1 MTDRYL
7 HRNNA
12 VRGLDPDHEQ
22 MAEALIVLWREPR
35 KPWWMTCTSTATT
48 QRCGDPK
55 PTLVCVPLLG
65 EGAGSGKVHYPC
77 LSFDDVVQKICTPK
91 ALQSQ
96 LTKAIFWSIKLR
108 TALDAHSESL
118 PGAGQNERYRGVIAA
133 VKSVMDDGYAPAVR
147 VKHNALLP
155 ASVLGAVDVDDD
167 YSRPRYMAGA
177 RPAAGPPAVP

>member
-35 KPWWMTCTSTATT
+35 K
-48 QRCGDPK
+48 DPK

-118 PGAGQNERYRGVIAA
+118 PGAVQNERYRGVIAT